1 VLIKTKAIY
10 HVKKGGEELCVS
22 HFADFAETLCNDT
35 WDLRKKQFKLNML
48 THTSMHELILD
59 EGKLTITTLEEL
71 NKPPV
76 ETLELNVAAK
86 KPKVAAKQAVKK
98 TGKQVDYLV
107 MNEFVG
113 NDQVV
118 KMVNGE
124 PQW

>member
-48 THTSMHELILD
+48 THISMHELILD

-86 KPKVAAKQAVKK
+86 KKPVTKKKLNVTMIQPLEGFAVPP
-98 TGKQVDYLV
+98 
-107 MNEFVG
+107 
-113 NDQVV
+113 
-118 KMVNGE
+118 E

>member
-1 VLIKTKAIY
+1 MLIKTKAIY

-22 HFADFAETLCNDT
+22 HFADFADALCNDT

-48 THTSMHELILD
+48 THISMHELILD
-59 EGKLTITTLEEL
+59 EGKLTIATLEEL

-86 KPKVAAKQAVKK
+86 KKPVTKKKLNVTMTKPLEGFAVPP
-98 TGKQVDYLV
+98 
-107 MNEFVG
+107 
-113 NDQVV
+113 
-118 KMVNGE
+118 E